1 MHFLFSIF
9 YNIVKDGKSSIVPQ
23 IMDTEA
29 AIKETRMRLV
39 EAGGRTSQ
47 DLGAGRVVGQV
58 LVYLYLQENECSLDK
73 IGEDLGLSKASISIA
88 VRQLMQLG
96 MVRKVWKSGDKR
108 NYYRSAENIAKA
120 LQQGLLSLVR
130 QKNQYFGNELNI
142 SSALVAE
149 IPENSNMIDEVNFL
163 KQRIY
168 RAKKLQN
175 GLDRILGNPLVRL
188 LTGVRN
194 SR

>member
-1 MHFLFSIF
+1 M
-9 YNIVKDGKSSIVPQ
+9 KP
-23 IMDTEA
+23 EE
-29 AIKETRMRLV
+29 AIKESRKRLI

-47 DLGAGRVVGQV
+47 DLGTGRVVGQV

-96 MVRKVWKSGDKR
+96 MVRQVWKSGDKR

-130 QKNQYFGNELNI
+130 QKIQLFGGELDTSLELI
-142 SSALVAE
+142 AE
-149 IPENSNMIDEVNFL
+149 VSENSPTKDEAAFL
-163 KQRIY
+163 QQRIN

-175 GLDRILGNPLVRL
+175 GLEQILGNPLVRL
-188 LTGVRN
+188 LTGIK
-194 SR
+194 S